1 VILEQIYLG
10 CLAHASYLVGD
21 ERSGAAAV
29 VDPRRDVDV
38 YVGRAAELGVQIGYV
53 VLTHFHADFVAGHLE
68 LRDRVG
74 ARICLGARADAGY
87 DFTALADGDS
97 IALGGVRLDVV
108 ETPGHTPESISLLVY
123 DLEHDERRPHAVLTG
138 DTLFIGDVGRPDL
151 AAAGGESA
159 ADLAGQLYESLHGK
173 LLKLPDE
180 TLVYPA
186 HGAGSLCGKNLSTD
200 LVSTIGTQRRDNDAL
215 QPMARHE
222 FVEAVIAD
230 QPAMPAY
237 FPYDAALNAAE
248 HAALDDVLIDGLR
261 PLSLDA
267 ALALEGVQLL
277 DTRDADNFAA
287 AHVRGSI
294 NIGLD
299 GSFAAWA
306 GVVLDGGRPIVLVTD
321 AGRERESALRLGRIG
336 FDRVAGFL
344 RDGIG
349 ACRQRLELVENSA
362 RTSAAML
369 ARWLDRPGPPLVV
382 DVRTER
388 EWRENRIDGTV
399 NLPLS
404 SLPARLD
411 ELPRGRRLV
420 VLCRSGY
427 RSSIAASVLRRS
439 GFGDVVDLAGGI
451 DAWAAASS

>member
-1 VILEQIYLG
+1 MILEQIYLG

-21 ERSGAAAV
+21 ERTGAAAV
-29 VDPRRDVDV
+29 VDPRRDVDI
-38 YVGRAAELGVQIGYV
+38 YIGRAAELGLRIGYV

-74 ARICLGARADAGY
+74 ARICLGARAVAGY
-87 DFTALADGDS
+87 DFIALAGGDS
-97 IALGGVRLDVV
+97 IDLGGVRLDVI

-123 DLEHDERRPHAVLTG
+123 DLDHDGERPHAVLTG

-151 AAAGGESA
+151 AAAGGGSA
-159 ADLAGQLYESLHGK
+159 TDLAGQLYDSLHDK
-173 LLKLPDE
+173 LLTLPDD
-180 TLVYPA
+180 TFVYPA

-200 LVSTIGTQRRDNDAL
+200 LVSTIGRQRRDNAAL
-215 QPMARHE
+215 QPMTRHE
-222 FVEAVIAD
+222 FVAAVTAD
-230 QPAMPAY
+230 QPDMPAY
-237 FPYDAALNAAE
+237 FPHDAALNAAE
-248 HAALDDVLIDGLR
+248 HAALADVLIDGLR

-267 ALALEGVQLL
+267 ALGIDGVQVL
-277 DTRDADNFAA
+277 DTRDADSFAA

-306 GVVLDGGRPIVLVTD
+306 GAVLDGGRPIVLVTE

-344 RDGIG
+344 LDGIG
-349 ACRQRLELVENSA
+349 ACRQRLELVENST
-362 RTSAAML
+362 RTTAATL
-369 ARWLDRPGPPLVV
+369 SRWLEHAAPPLLV

-388 EWRENRIDGTV
+388 EWQENRIGGSV
-399 NLPLS
+399 NLPLA

-427 RSSIAASVLRRS
+427 RSSIAASVLRRN
-439 GFGDVVDLAGGI
+439 GFGDVVDLAGGM
-451 DAWAAASS
+451 DAWATASA